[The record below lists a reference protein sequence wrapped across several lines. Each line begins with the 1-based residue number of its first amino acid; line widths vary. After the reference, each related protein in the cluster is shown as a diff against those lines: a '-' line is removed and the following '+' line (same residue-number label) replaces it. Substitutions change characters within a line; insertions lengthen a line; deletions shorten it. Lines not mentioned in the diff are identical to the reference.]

1 MKKTFILAFFAMS
14 FVGTKAQTI
23 KAAAQQLNCTE
34 IGFWLKQLETNFK
47 GIPTKKLDE
56 TELTSIR
63 KINGFDTCTI
73 RHNEENTYRYADGY
87 TIFKDFKGA
96 KLYYDKAVKVT
107 MTCLKSKQYTVRPAE
122 KSENNNL
129 FQVATKTYGK
139 NGGYLQVRIELKERY
154 DAEGQLSN
162 GKNGYEVSI
171 VLDLRT
177 IGVYG

>member
-1 MKKTFILAFFAMS
+1 MKKTIILAFLAMS
-14 FVGTKAQTI
+14 IVSTKAQTSKI
-23 KAAAQQLNCTE
+23 AAQQLNCTE

-73 RHNEENTYRYADGY
+73 RHNEENTFRYADGFS
-87 TIFKDFKGA
+87 IFKDLKGA

-162 GKNGYEVSI
+162 GKNGYEVLI
-171 VLDLRT
+171 VLELRT
-177 IGVYG
+177 IGVSG